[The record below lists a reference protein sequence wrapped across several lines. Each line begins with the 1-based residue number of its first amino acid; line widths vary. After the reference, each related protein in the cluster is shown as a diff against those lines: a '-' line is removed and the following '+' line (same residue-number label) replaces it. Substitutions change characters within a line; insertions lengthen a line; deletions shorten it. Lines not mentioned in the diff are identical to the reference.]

1 MLVTYLGVLLYV
13 GRMGHVGRS
22 RHTASDFF
30 VAERSLGPFLLVMS
44 VFGTT
49 MTAFALVG
57 SSGEAFQHG
66 IGVYGLMASW
76 SGIIHSACFFLIG
89 VKLWQFGKRYGYT
102 TQIQYFRDRFQ
113 SPGLGLLLFPI
124 LVGLVIPYIVI
135 NILGSGATIRSIT
148 AGAFPSLFP
157 QTAGGIPDWLG
168 AAAVCAVVL
177 TYVFGGGMRSTAFAN
192 VLQTL
197 ILLGLGFFT
206 LTLVTSALG
215 GPAAA
220 SERVAETRPDLL
232 VRGPIGGHEGHITHL
247 HFLTYLF
254 VPLSVAMFPHLFQHW
269 MTARSAKTFRV
280 TVTLH
285 PVFIMMVW
293 VPCIFLG
300 VWASSAVL
308 NGQPVVPPGLKNPN
322 AVLGMMVERLTNP
335 FLAGLLGVGIV
346 SATMALDSQFLCLS
360 AMFTH
365 DVVLHHFGEARFS
378 DKQQILMARLFVV
391 ATVVAAYLLALGSPR
406 SVFTLGVW
414 CFSGFSSLFPLVF
427 AALYWKR
434 VTKAGAMAGILAAAV
449 VWVLLFA
456 DAGWGANED
465 YLFLDMMPVV
475 TIFAASAIALVG
487 VSLVT
492 APPSPEV
499 IERFFPT
506 RTRAA
511 SARTEPSPVPPID
524 LAMPAGALPVAKS

>member
-1 MLVTYLGVLLYV
+1 MLVAYLGILLYV
-13 GRMGHVGRS
+13 GRIGHVRHS

-57 SSGEAFQHG
+57 STGEAFQDG

-89 VKLWQFGKRYGYT
+89 VKLWYFGKRYGYT

-113 SPGLGLLLFPI
+113 SRGLGLLLFPV
-124 LVGLVIPYIVI
+124 LVALVIPYIVI

-148 AGAFPSLFP
+148 TGAFPSLFP
-157 QTAGGIPDWLG
+157 HTAGGIPEWLG
-168 AAAVCAVVL
+168 SAAVCGVVL
-177 TYVFGGGMRSTAFAN
+177 IYVFGGGMRSTAFAN

-197 ILLGLGFFT
+197 ILLALGFFT
-206 LTLVTSALG
+206 LTLVTGALG
-215 GPAAA
+215 GPVAA
-220 SERVAETRPDLL
+220 SQRVAETRPDLL
-232 VRGPIGGHEGHITHL
+232 VRGPVAGHEGHMTHL
-247 HFLTYLF
+247 HFLTYMF

-280 TVTLH
+280 TVMLH
-285 PVFIMMVW
+285 PVFIMIVW
-293 VPCIFLG
+293 VPCILLG
-300 VWASSAVL
+300 IWASAAVF
-308 NGQPVVPPGLKNPN
+308 NGQPVIPPGLKNPN
-322 AVLGMMVERLTNP
+322 AVLGMMVEKLTNP

-360 AMFTH
+360 TMFTH
-365 DVVLHHFGEARFS
+365 DVVLHHFGEERFN
-378 DKQQILMARLFVV
+378 DKQKVMMARAFVV
-391 ATVVAAYLLALGSPR
+391 ATVVVAYLLALGAPR

-414 CFSGFSSLFPLVF
+414 CFSGFSSLFPLVV

-434 VTKAGAMAGILAAAV
+434 VTKAGAVASIVAAAIA
-449 VWVLLFA
+449 WVLLFRES
-456 DAGWGANED
+456 GWGENQD
-465 YLFLDMMPVV
+465 YLFLGMMPVV
-475 TIFAASAIALVG
+475 IVFAASAVALVA
-487 VSLVT
+487 VSLAT
-492 APPSPEV
+492 TPPSPEV

-506 RTRAA
+506 AA
-511 SARTEPSPVPPID
+511 GRSTPAIPHSGQTTSPRPALEPS
-524 LAMPAGALPVAKS
+524 MSCR